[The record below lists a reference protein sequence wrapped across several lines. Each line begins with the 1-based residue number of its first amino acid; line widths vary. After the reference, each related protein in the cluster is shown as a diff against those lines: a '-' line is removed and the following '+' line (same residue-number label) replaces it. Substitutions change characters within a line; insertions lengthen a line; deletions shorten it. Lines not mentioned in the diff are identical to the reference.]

1 MWRRADRKTK
11 YQGPGGTGLV
21 DQTFEMDL
29 SLQIG
34 KYDIRKQLGKGAT
47 GTVYLAVDT
56 FSGKEVALK
65 VIEPEVF
72 QDPEFGSVYRSQ
84 FLNEA
89 SLAGKLKHPHIV
101 GILDAVVQEDSG
113 HIAMELVA
121 GGDLSQHVTAD
132 TLLPVA
138 EVLQIGFK
146 CCGALAYAFNEGIVH
161 RDIKPA
167 NLMIAQ
173 GTDVKIADFGAAL
186 LRKAQSVQTA
196 SIGSPYYMSPEQL
209 EEAPLTFHSD
219 MYCLGVALYELLTG
233 QRPFSADSLEMLV
246 QKILHQQPA
255 PPSSVRASLPKEI
268 DRVVLRALGKKPE
281 LRYASW
287 AEFAL
292 ELSNVGK
299 LVLPPDAIMDSEKYV
314 ALKQVD
320 MLANLS
326 DAELWELTH
335 AGRWR
340 RVAAK
345 QAIVRENEPGQSF
358 FFLAQGQVK
367 VTLEGRLLN
376 TIGEGECFGEM
387 AYIRGGELPRHAT
400 VESVSDLLLAEFE
413 PDAMA
418 EISGG
423 AQLQLTRAL
432 VRNLVDRLELAN
444 ARLAR

>member
-1 MWRRADRKTK
+1 MDK
-11 YQGPGGTGLV
+11 P
-21 DQTFEMDL
+21 FEMDL

-72 QDPEFGSVYRSQ
+72 KDPEFGSVYRSQ

-113 HIAMELVA
+113 HIAMEVVS
-121 GGDLSQHVTAD
+121 GGDLSQHVSAD

-138 EVLQIGFK
+138 DVLQIGFK

-167 NLMIAQ
+167 NIMIAH

-186 LRKAQSVQTA
+186 LRKAHSVQTA
-196 SIGSPYYMSPEQL
+196 SIGSPFYMSPEQI
-209 EEAPLTFHSD
+209 EEAPLTHHSD
-219 MYCLGVALYELLTG
+219 MYCLGVAMYELLTG
-233 QRPFSADSLEMLV
+233 QRPFTADSLEMLV
-246 QKILHQQPA
+246 QKILHQEPA
-255 PPSSVRASLPKEI
+255 PPSSLRPGLPQEI
-268 DRVVLRALGKKPE
+268 DRVVLRAMGKKPQF
-281 LRYASW
+281 RYETW
-287 AEFAL
+287 ADFAL

-299 LVLPPDAIMDSEKYV
+299 LVLPADAIMDSEKFV
-314 ALKQVD
+314 ALKRVD

-326 DAELWELTH
+326 DAELWELAH
-335 AGRWR
+335 AGMWR
-340 RVAAK
+340 RGAAR
-345 QAIVRENEPGQSF
+345 QAIIRENEPGKSF

-367 VTLEGRLLN
+367 VTLEGHLLN
-376 TIGEGECFGEM
+376 TIGEGESFGEM
-387 AYIRGGELPRHAT
+387 AYIRGGEMPRHAT
-400 VESVSDLLLAEFE
+400 VESMTDILLAEFVPE
-413 PDAMA
+413 ALA
-418 EISGG
+418 EMSLG

-444 ARLAR
+444 ARLAK

>member
-1 MWRRADRKTK
+1 MDEA
-11 YQGPGGTGLV
+11 
-21 DQTFEMDL
+21 FELDL

-72 QDPEFGSVYRSQ
+72 KDPEFGSVYRSQ

-89 SLAGKLKHPHIV
+89 SLAGKLKHPYIV
-101 GILDAVVQEDSG
+101 SILDAVVQEDSG
-113 HIAMELVA
+113 HIAMEVVS
-121 GGDLSQHVTAD
+121 GGDLSQHVGAD
-132 TLLPVA
+132 TLLPIA
-138 EVLQIGFK
+138 DVLQIGFK

-167 NLMIAQ
+167 NIMIAQ

-186 LRKAQSVQTA
+186 LRKAHAVQTA
-196 SIGSPYYMSPEQL
+196 SIGSPYYMSPEQI
-209 EEAPLTFHSD
+209 EEAPLTHHSD
-219 MYCLGVALYELLTG
+219 MYCLGVVLYELLTG
-233 QRPFSADSLEMLV
+233 QRPFMADSLDMLV
-246 QKILHQQPA
+246 EKILHQEPA
-255 PPSSVRASLPKEI
+255 PPSSLRSALPKEI
-268 DRVVLRALGKKPE
+268 DRVVLRALGKKPQF
-281 LRYASW
+281 RYATW

-292 ELSNVGK
+292 DLSNVGK
-299 LVLPPDAIMDSEKYV
+299 LILPSEAIMDSEKFV
-314 ALKQVD
+314 AMKRVE

-335 AGRWR
+335 AGLWT

-345 QAIVRENEPGQSF
+345 QAIIRENEPGHSF

-376 TIGEGECFGEM
+376 TIGEGESFGEM
-387 AYIRGGELPRHAT
+387 AYIRGGEMPRHAT
-400 VESVSDLLLAEFE
+400 VESMTSILLAEFE
-413 PDAMA
+413 PGALARM
-418 EISGG
+418 SLG

-432 VRNLVDRLELAN
+432 VRNLVDRLDLAN
-444 ARLAR
+444 ARLAK

>member
-1 MWRRADRKTK
+1 
-11 YQGPGGTGLV
+11 
-21 DQTFEMDL
+21 MDL

-34 KYDIRKQLGKGAT
+34 KYDIRRQLGKGAT

-72 QDPEFGSVYRSQ
+72 RDPEFGAVYRSQ

-101 GILDAVVQEDSG
+101 SILDAVVQEDSG
-113 HIAMELVA
+113 HIAMEVVG
-121 GGDLSQHVTAD
+121 GGDLSQHVSAN

-138 EVLQIGFK
+138 DVLQIGFK

-167 NLMIAQ
+167 NIMIAQ
-173 GTDVKIADFGAAL
+173 GTEVKIADFGAAL
-186 LRKAQSVQTA
+186 LRKAHAVQTA

-209 EEAPLTFHSD
+209 EEAPLTHHSD
-219 MYCLGVALYELLTG
+219 MYCLGVVLYELLTG
-233 QRPFSADSLEMLV
+233 QRPFMADSLQMLV
-246 QKILHQQPA
+246 EKILHQQAA
-255 PPSSVRASLPKEI
+255 PPSSLRPSLPKEI
-268 DRVVLRALGKKPE
+268 DRVVLRALAKKPE
-281 LRYASW
+281 FRYETW

-292 ELSNVGK
+292 ALSDVGK

-314 ALKQVD
+314 GLKRVE

-326 DAELWELTH
+326 DAELWELTA
-335 AGRWR
+335 AGRWTR
-340 RVAAK
+340 IAAK
-345 QAIVRENEPGQSF
+345 QAIIRENEPGKSF

-367 VTLEGRLLN
+367 VTLDGHLLN
-376 TIGEGECFGEM
+376 TISEGESFGEM
-387 AYIRGGELPRHAT
+387 AYIRGGVMPRHAT
-400 VESVSDLLLAEFE
+400 VESMTSILLAEFDPE
-413 PDAMA
+413 ALDQM
-418 EISGG
+418 SLG

-432 VRNLVDRLELAN
+432 VRNLVDRLDLAN
-444 ARLAR
+444 ARLTK

>member
-1 MWRRADRKTK
+1 ME
-11 YQGPGGTGLV
+11 QP
-21 DQTFEMDL
+21 FEMDL

-72 QDPEFGSVYRSQ
+72 KDPEFGAVYRSQ

-101 GILDAVVQEDSG
+101 SILDAVVQEDSG
-113 HIAMELVA
+113 HIAMEVVG
-121 GGDLSQHVTAD
+121 GGDLSQHVTAE

-138 EVLQIGFK
+138 DVLQIGFK

-167 NLMIAQ
+167 NIMIAH

-186 LRKAQSVQTA
+186 LRKAHAVQTA

-209 EEAPLTFHSD
+209 EEAPLTHHSD
-219 MYCLGVALYELLTG
+219 MYCLGVVLYELLTG
-233 QRPFSADSLEMLV
+233 QRPFTADSLQMLV
-246 QKILHQQPA
+246 QKILNQQPA
-255 PPSSVRASLPKEI
+255 PPSSLRPSLPKEI
-268 DRVVLRALGKKPE
+268 DRVVMRALGKKPE
-281 LRYASW
+281 LRYETW
-287 AEFAL
+287 ADFAL

-299 LVLPPDAIMDSEKYV
+299 LVLPADAIMDSEKYV
-314 ALKQVD
+314 ALKRVE
-320 MLANLS
+320 MLQNLS
-326 DAELWELTH
+326 DAELWELTQ
-335 AGRWR
+335 AGAWSRI
-340 RVAAK
+340 AAK
-345 QAIVRENEPGQSF
+345 QAIIRENEPGKSF

-367 VTLEGRLLN
+367 VTLEGHLLN
-376 TIGEGECFGEM
+376 TIGEGESFGEM
-387 AYIRGGELPRHAT
+387 AYIRGGEMPRHAT
-400 VESVSDLLLAEFE
+400 VESMTAILLAEFDPE
-413 PDAMA
+413 ALALM
-418 EISGG
+418 SLG

-444 ARLAR
+444 ARLAK